1 MAPLGRE
8 ALRGAWALA
17 AVGTGAAAG
26 AQDEFGGGRGL
37 RGEALAVSKDEE
49 APVHALAHL
58 QAAAGVG
65 AATWELDPA
74 RAKTDGVVMSDDS
87 AVATAQDSGEI
98 AGGRGARRRWRRR
111 GPG

>member
-1 MAPLGRE
+1 VAPLGRE

-37 RGEALAVSKDEE
+37 RGEALAVSQDEE

-65 AATWELDPA
+65 PATW
-74 RAKTDGVVMSDDS
+74 
-87 AVATAQDSGEI
+87 
-98 AGGRGARRRWRRR
+98 
-111 GPG
+111 